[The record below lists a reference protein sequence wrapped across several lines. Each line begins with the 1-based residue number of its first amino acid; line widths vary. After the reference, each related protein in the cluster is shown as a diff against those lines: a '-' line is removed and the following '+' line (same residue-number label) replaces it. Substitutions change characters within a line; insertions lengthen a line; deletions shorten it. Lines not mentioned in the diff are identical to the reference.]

1 MSALGVHFNEVS
13 VKRELTVYE
22 SQDSM
27 GFHNPHE
34 ISNDTPLNPVP
45 SILKVFYYSLIIT
58 CIFCPN
64 YKVGESSEFS
74 GEELGVKDEQQIDL
88 EGDLEFCTVI
98 KCLL

>member
-1 MSALGVHFNEVS
+1 
-13 VKRELTVYE
+13 
-22 SQDSM
+22 M
-27 GFHNPHE
+27 GFHNPLE
-34 ISNDTPLNPVP
+34 ISNDTPLNPVT
-45 SILKVFYYSLIIT
+45 SILNVFYYSLIIT

-64 YKVGESSEFS
+64 HKVGESSEFS